1 MNNNIK
7 AIPLFSEKVLASFT
21 VFYRTN
27 TSVFLIFFNTLKHIK
42 FILKLALPQ
51 K

>member
-1 MNNNIK
+1 MNNIK

-27 TSVFLIFFNTLKHIK
+27 TTVFLIFLTTLKHIT
-42 FILKLALPQ
+42 FILKLALPL